1 MNTYTNP
8 SPYTLRL
15 YLNGYLQGIF
25 PRNEQGLYQARTAC
39 YIITSAVLLGQFCQ
53 TEFDIQRNQHFIEQ
67 QASVSSY
74 LDSGLPVEVNSVG
87 LFTLH

>member
-1 MNTYTNP
+1 MNTY

-25 PRNEQGLYQARTAC
+25 PRNEHGLFQARTAC
-39 YIITSAVLLGQFCQ
+39 YNITSAVLLGQFCQ
-53 TEFDIQRNQHFIEQ
+53 TDFDIQRNQLFIEQ
-67 QASVSSY
+67 QANPAYY
-74 LDSGLPVEVNSVG
+74 LDTGLPIEVNCIG